1 MVKNPLYASRRF
13 WSFVIGAILMVAVN
27 TFDLNINSTAQAEL
41 THYLAWLIGALVAGY
56 SVQDVIASFR
66 TKIEISGVLDDFEDV
81 VGQVLQAVKDTIK
94 ELPVTDD
101 KFDATVIKV
110 LENKTK

>member
-1 MVKNPLYASRRF
+1 
-13 WSFVIGAILMVAVN
+13 MVAVN

>member
-1 MVKNPLYASRRF
+1 MVKNPLYTSRRF
-13 WSFVIGAILMVAVN
+13 WSFVIGAILMVAIN
-27 TFDLNINSTAQAEL
+27 TLDLDVSSEAQSEV
-41 THYLAWLIGALVAGY
+41 THYLAWLIGALIAGY
-56 SVQDVIASFR
+56 SIQDVIASFR

-110 LENKTK
+110 LNDKSK